1 MLTSW
6 DTEALTS
13 CDVIELPSVT
23 TAVQSKLLQTFQR
36 KNAHMSMYEEKQMQE
51 CRAWLLAR
59 QGGKSLAQA
68 MGTTVNAVPE
78 PELEKDIR
86 SLD

>member
-1 MLTSW
+1 
-6 DTEALTS
+6 
-13 CDVIELPSVT
+13 
-23 TAVQSKLLQTFQR
+23 
-36 KNAHMSMYEEKQMQE
+36 MYEEKQMHE
-51 CRAWLLAR
+51 WHAWLLAR

-68 MGTTVNAVPE
+68 MDTTVNAVPE

>member
-1 MLTSW
+1 M
-6 DTEALTS
+6 S
-13 CDVIELPSVT
+13 CNVVELPSGT
-23 TAVQSKLLQTFQR
+23 TAVQSKLFQTFQR
-36 KNAHMSMYEEKQMQE
+36 KNAHMSMYEEKQMHE
-51 CRAWLLAR
+51 WHAWLLAR

-68 MGTTVNAVPE
+68 MDTTVNAVPE